1 MRLTGICVL
10 RAGLALL
17 LATGAAVAQADAAA
31 KKSLAEQAAYAADY
45 EQDFPKALQLYD
57 RAIAEARSKMT
68 EDHPSVRALAAAR
81 RKVADLTGDVG
92 AAPQDPASRPAASF
106 ARRAA
111 ELVGAAEAYMNNPAS
126 GGDVGD
132 PNRAKA
138 ALLGGELVPHLQAM
152 LLDGAM
158 LTDMSGSRSVAPE
171 IVAQLLSAIE
181 DPRANNALGLATKS
195 PDPVVRVA
203 AVRSL
208 DVRRHREW
216 ILESASAASDQIRTA
231 ALDALARAKGD
242 DDAAAALLKNGAR
255 EGHRRAAEWLTF
267 YRRAD
272 AFALLADKDLPTN
285 GRDTLFRTLTK
296 SNKPPTA
303 DELRL
308 LVKAADAGGPDAVR
322 AFAELLSAHVAQ
334 QKGRDAIAAARADL
348 ERWLLANLGTSI
360 TLGSSQVRDIWP
372 AVVGP
377 ASIPALERIYN
388 AGRFEDRSIGMGQ
401 AFEPNSQ
408 FRKTLD
414 ALTFGPDFD
423 AVALA
428 GALATTDERFFSE
441 ANLSGPLRNQVQS
454 AVAQMLTD
462 AAPRLSAKTMTEALA
477 KTSGAGRRYFLDNVV
492 TRHLEASRTL
502 AADMDGTV
510 GLALTALRESKR
522 EEALTRA
529 LMTLES
535 HTRPYA
541 IEDLVPFYL
550 STANDNHRSAAGAA
564 IRTAFNASPAECKRF
579 VEPLVVA
586 AEDTPEG
593 NRALGLL
600 FQFEDADVL
609 RLVDALW
616 KRPRS
621 KERTQTLQS
630 ALVRGTKTDAGLK
643 VVVDRWKDEPI
654 VDSDLRK
661 AAIDRFAKSLYQPAL
676 PILREALTD
685 SNQRVREAAQAA
697 FKTFKENRA
706 ALEELDEWVRADAQ
720 KSDAVEELVGM
731 LESQKPEVVI
741 GAVRALGALK
751 SKPALP
757 KLVKLLERDNA
768 ELRAAINEAIGKIG
782 S

>member
-17 LATGAAVAQADAAA
+17 LATGAAVAQDDA

-45 EQDFPKALQLYD
+45 EQDFPKALKLYD

-68 EDHPSVRALAAAR
+68 DDHPSVRALASAR
-81 RKVADLTGDVG
+81 RKVADLAGDGG
-92 AAPQDPASRPAASF
+92 AAPQDPTTRPAASF

-111 ELVGAAEAYMNNPAS
+111 ELVGVAEAFMNNPAS

-138 ALLGGELVPHLQAM
+138 ALLGGELVPYLQAM

-158 LTDMSGSRSVAPE
+158 LEGMGGSRSVAPE
-171 IVAQLLSAIE
+171 VVAQLLSAIE

-231 ALDALARAKGD
+231 AFDALARAKGD

-255 EGHRRAAEWLTF
+255 EGHWRAAEWLTT
-267 YRRAD
+267 RRRGD
-272 AFALLADKDLPTN
+272 AFALLADKELPGK
-285 GRDTLFRTLTK
+285 GRDALFLTLAK
-296 SNKPPTA
+296 SSKPPTA

-308 LVKAADAGGPDAVR
+308 LVKAAETGGPDAVR
-322 AFAELLSAHVAQ
+322 VFADLLSAHVSQ
-334 QKGRDAIAAARADL
+334 QTGRDAIAAARADL
-348 ERWLLANLGTSI
+348 ERWLLANLGNAL
-360 TLGSSQVRDIWP
+360 TLGSSQLRDVWP
-372 AVVGP
+372 AVAGL

-388 AGRFEDRSIGMGQ
+388 GGRFVDRSIGVGQ
-401 AFEPNSQ
+401 AYEPEAQ
-408 FRKTLD
+408 FRKTLE
-414 ALTFGPDFD
+414 ALMFASDFD
-423 AVALA
+423 AVALV
-428 GALATTDERFFSE
+428 GALATTDERFFLE
-441 ANLSGPLRNQVQS
+441 ANQSGPQRGQIRS
-454 AVAQMLTD
+454 AVAQMLGEMSSR
-462 AAPRLSAKTMTEALA
+462 ASAKTMAEALA
-477 KTSGAGRRYFLDNVV
+477 KTSGVRRQYLLDFVV
-492 TRHLEASRTL
+492 MGHFESQSR
-502 AADMDGTV
+502 AQAVDVDGTV
-510 GLALTALRESKR
+510 TLALTVLRESKNDK
-522 EEALTRA
+522 ALRRA
-529 LMTLES
+529 LATLE
-535 HTRPYA
+535 TYPRA
-541 IEDLVPFYL
+541 QAVEELVSFYL
-550 STANDNHRSAAGAA
+550 RTANDDLRVAAASAL
-564 IRTAFNASPAECKRF
+564 RPAFQSVPAECKRV
-579 VEPLVVA
+579 VEPPMLA

-654 VDSDLRK
+654 VDADLRK
-661 AAIDRFAKSLYQPAL
+661 SAIDRFAKSLYQPAL

-685 SNQRVREAAQAA
+685 SNQRVREAAQSA

-720 KSDAVEELVGM
+720 KSDAVGELVGM
-731 LESQKPEVVI
+731 LDSPKPEVVV

-751 SKPALP
+751 AKTALP
-757 KLVKLLERDNA
+757 KLVKLLERDSA
-768 ELRAAINEAIGKIG
+768 DLRVAINEAIGKIG